1 MTTRYRVEYALKS
14 HRRDQLIEWIKGLLA
29 VPFVLH
35 SQPTALYQENSPSLA
50 LLAARTHDRYVEIM
64 HDVESLID
72 DHISHQKSGT
82 SHRSKLKLLV
92 PSIGNFFTP
101 LPLADAFRYQDK
113 KRFISS
119 RRFVPPSFNDIRNIL
134 NTAQLL
140 GLLHGGKVELITFD
154 GDVTLYDDG
163 ASLTVENPVIPRIIR
178 LLRQGKRI
186 GIVTAAGY
194 TEAFRYYERLHG
206 LLDNVN
212 NAPDLTSDQK
222 NSLIVMGGESN
233 FLFRFDSSSPHFL
246 SPVERSE
253 WLLDEMKLW
262 KDEDIAE
269 LLDIAETALR
279 DCMTNLNLPAI
290 IVRKPRAV
298 GISPLEGKRMQREQL
313 EETVLVA
320 QQTVELSSVGHRLP
334 FCAFNGGNDVFIDI
348 GDKSWGVL
356 ACQRY
361 FGGIARSKTLH
372 IGDQFLSAGSN
383 DFKARLACTTSWV
396 SNPGETVQLLDEL
409 DALENEDISK

>member
-1 MTTRYRVEYALKS
+1 
-14 HRRDQLIEWIKGLLA
+14 
-29 VPFVLH
+29 
-35 SQPTALYQENSPSLA
+35 
-50 LLAARTHDRYVEIM
+50 M

-101 LPLADAFRYQDK
+101 LPLADAFRYQDM

-140 GLLHGGKVELITFD
+140 GLIRDGNVELVTFD

-163 ASLTVENPVIPRIIR
+163 ASLTVDNPVISRIIR
-178 LLRQGKRI
+178 LLHQGKRI

-194 TEAFRYYERLHG
+194 TEAPRYYERLHG

-212 NAPDLTSDQK
+212 NTLDLTEDQK

-233 FLFRFDSSSPHFL
+233 FLFKFDSSSPDLL

-262 KDEDIAE
+262 KEEDITE

-279 DCMTNLNLPAI
+279 DCMTNLNLPAT

-298 GISPLEGKRMQREQL
+298 GISPLDGKRMQREQL

-409 DALENEDISK
+409 DALENDVISK

>member
-1 MTTRYRVEYALKS
+1 M
-14 HRRDQLIEWIKGLLA
+14 KGLLA
-29 VPFVLH
+29 VPFVLN

-50 LLAARTHDRYVEIM
+50 LLAAKTHERYVDIM
-64 HDVESLID
+64 RDVESLID
-72 DHISHQKSGT
+72 DHRNHQKNGT

-101 LPLADAFRYQDK
+101 LLLADAFKYQDK
-113 KRFISS
+113 VRFISS
-119 RRFVPPSFNDIRNIL
+119 RRFVPPSFNDIRIIL
-134 NTAQLL
+134 NTAQIM
-140 GLLHGGKVELITFD
+140 GLLHDGKVELITFD

-163 ASLTVENPVIPRIIR
+163 ASLTVDNPVIPRIVR
-178 LLRQGKRI
+178 LLRHGKKI

-194 TEAFRYYERLHG
+194 TDAPRYYERLHG
-206 LLDNVN
+206 LLDIVN
-212 NAPDLTSDQK
+212 DSPDLTEDQK

-233 FLFRFDSSSPHFL
+233 FLFKFDHSSPHL
-246 SPVERSE
+246 LCPVERSE

-262 KDEDIAE
+262 SEEDIKQ

-279 DCMTNLNLPAI
+279 DCMTNLNLPATI
-290 IVRKPRAV
+290 IRKPRAV
-298 GISPLEGKRMQREQL
+298 GISPLQGKRLHREQL

-320 QQTVELSSVGHRLP
+320 QQTVELSAVGHRLP

-396 SNPGETVQLLDEL
+396 SNPAETVQLLDEL
-409 DALENEDISK
+409 NALEHDMKIEMAHDSTVAYRGIV